1 MSILIVNS
9 FFFLIAHLRIRET
22 ESMETQDYNM
32 VTIKLLKRI
41 KFPFCFM
48 HIYLKKSRPLFIFFF
63 WNLHYSFFY
72 YYYFTKQKDLDNVQ
86 FRNGNDENGMKSL
99 TLAQLAAQRVCRH

>member
-9 FFFLIAHLRIRET
+9 FFFFLIAHLRIRET

-48 HIYLKKSRPLFIFFF
+48 HIYLKKISSAFYHNFFFLKPTLFIFLLLL
-63 WNLHYSFFY
+63 LHEAEGS
-72 YYYFTKQKDLDNVQ
+72 
-86 FRNGNDENGMKSL
+86 G
-99 TLAQLAAQRVCRH
+99 

>member
-9 FFFLIAHLRIRET
+9 FFFFLIAHLRIRET

-48 HIYLKKSRPLFIFFF
+48 HIYLKKSRPLFIITFFSETYIIHF
-63 WNLHYSFFY
+63 FTIITSRSRRIWIMYSF
-72 YYYFTKQKDLDNVQ
+72 VMGVM
-86 FRNGNDENGMKSL
+86 RMG
-99 TLAQLAAQRVCRH
+99 

>member
-1 MSILIVNS
+1 
-9 FFFLIAHLRIRET
+9 
-22 ESMETQDYNM
+22 METQDYNM
-32 VTIKLLKRI
+32 VPIKLLKRI

-48 HIYLKKSRPLFIFFF
+48 HIYLKKSRPLFNFFSETYII
-63 WNLHYSFFY
+63 HFFY

-86 FRNGNDENGMKSL
+86 FRNGSDENGMKSL

>member
-9 FFFLIAHLRIRET
+9 FFFFLIAHLRIRET

-48 HIYLKKSRPLFIFFF
+48 HIY
-63 WNLHYSFFY
+63 
-72 YYYFTKQKDLDNVQ
+72 
-86 FRNGNDENGMKSL
+86 
-99 TLAQLAAQRVCRH
+99 

>member
-32 VTIKLLKRI
+32 VPIKLLKRI

-48 HIYLKKSRPLFIFFF
+48 HIYLKKISSAFYHNFFSETYIIHFFTIITSRSRRI
-63 WNLHYSFFY
+63 WIMYSF
-72 YYYFTKQKDLDNVQ
+72 VMGVM
-86 FRNGNDENGMKSL
+86 RMG
-99 TLAQLAAQRVCRH
+99 